1 MKSIGEIL
9 TEARQ
14 TKKLTI
20 EQVVNETHIPKQYI
34 LSLEADQFENISV
47 GESNLLGFLRMY
59 ALFLGLDVDKIL
71 SMYKNYKL
79 IEEQAPYEELLK
91 KEINMKKILLRVGG
105 GILLLFGLFF
115 LLNQFF
121 EINLFT
127 VNQTVK
133 LRSNKMKKTRKDI
146 LFNQELVLSV
156 DGYLYYLKFS
166 LSETQDIE
174 GVIRGEDAYR
184 DFLLSSEEPFSVVL
198 NTLSFNVEVPATLR
212 ISYDKVY
219 SDKRLSIYLEAENYV
234 SLQDGDSIAN
244 SSTDR
249 ADNSIDLDVSIR
261 QEREVLMS
269 VRSSIPVNPIIMF
282 KGYVNYRHRLDNS
295 EVIDRYYQAGEQIQ
309 RTMHNN
315 MKIWTSNAGRTTLK
329 IGLNEIALGRDG
341 EVAVKILYWQRNSTT
356 GMLDLIIEDV

>member
-1 MKSIGEIL
+1 M
-9 TEARQ
+9 
-14 TKKLTI
+14 
-20 EQVVNETHIPKQYI
+20 
-34 LSLEADQFENISV
+34 
-47 GESNLLGFLRMY
+47 
-59 ALFLGLDVDKIL
+59 
-71 SMYKNYKL
+71 L
-79 IEEQAPYEELLK
+79 IVTSY
-91 KEINMKKILLRVGG
+91 
-105 GILLLFGLFF
+105 
-115 LLNQFF
+115 
-121 EINLFT
+121 
-127 VNQTVK
+127 
-133 LRSNKMKKTRKDI
+133 
-146 LFNQELVLSV
+146 
-156 DGYLYYLKFS
+156 
-166 LSETQDIE
+166 
-174 GVIRGEDAYR
+174 
-184 DFLLSSEEPFSVVL
+184 SSEEPFSVVL

-329 IGLNEIALGRDG
+329 L
-341 EVAVKILYWQRNSTT
+341 V
-356 GMLDLIIEDV
+356 